1 MDNTSSLN
9 ANTVDLSLSSLIF
22 SSDPVGKCVILILI
36 IASIWSWTIIINKI
50 IKLKAVNKKITQ
62 FEKKFWSTTE
72 LNDLYK
78 KIKSQLDDPMSM
90 VFVSAMKEC
99 LKNKNHKNSEL
110 LKISHKDRIMQS
122 MYLARNRSLEQLD
135 KRLGFLATVGSSAP
149 FIGLFGTVWG
159 IMHSF
164 QSIAASK
171 NTTLAVVAPGIAEAL
186 LATAIGLFAAIPA
199 VIFYNYLSSEIDR
212 VSNKIEDFIVELGTI
227 LTRAI
232 DEEKLYNTNSG

>member
-9 ANTVDLSLSSLIF
+9 TNTVDLSISSLVS
-22 SSDPVGKCVILILI
+22 SSDLVSKAVILILI
-36 IASIWSWTIIINKI
+36 LASIWSWTIIVYKMVQ
-50 IKLKAVNKKITQ
+50 LKKIHKSILS
-62 FEKKFWSTTE
+62 FEKIFWSAEGLNE
-72 LNDLYK
+72 LYA
-78 KIKSQLDDPMSM
+78 KIKTKLDNPLSM

-99 LKNKNHKNSEL
+99 QKGKSIKDSDF

-122 MYLARNRSLEQLD
+122 MYLARNRSLDALE
-135 KRLGFLATVGSSAP
+135 KNLGFLATVGSSAP

-199 VIFYNYLSSEIDR
+199 VIFYNYLGSEVGR
-212 VSNKIEDFIVELGTI
+212 VGSKIEDFIVELGTM

-232 DEEKLYNTNSG
+232 DEEKL